1 MDNRQIGRELGV
13 RYIIEGSV
21 RPVGRQLRVG
31 TQLIEAATGA
41 QLWADRFDGQAEDVL
56 ELQDQIARAIA
67 SRIEPELVRAEVAL
81 IRRRRD
87 ASPNAWSCFRE
98 GAGMISLKGWSEET
112 LSQAAAPLRQ
122 ATIVDPGFALA
133 RAQLALFLSLGAR
146 LALAADGAAAV
157 TEARAEAERVVTIDH
172 DASEVLG

>member
-1 MDNRQIGRELGV
+1 MDSRQIGRELAV
-13 RYIIEGSV
+13 RYIVEDSL

-41 QLWADRFDGQAEDVL
+41 QLWADRFDGQAKDVL

-87 ASPNAWSCFRE
+87 ANPNAWSCFRE

-112 LSQAAAPLRQ
+112 LSQATALLRQ
-122 ATIVDPGFALA
+122 AAVVDPGFALA
-133 RAQLALFLSLGAR
+133 RAQLALFCRWAR
-146 LALAADGAAAV
+146 GLAWPG
-157 TEARAEAERVVTIDH
+157 TQQRPSRKRAQKPNGR
-172 DASEVLG
+172 